1 MTVQAEHR
9 HAKIIGAHGF
19 PHPNILA
26 LSSTACPNEK
36 HSKGSIQPKIMSHKG
51 LLAPEGVVATDMT
64 AIHGLNA
71 L

>member
-1 MTVQAEHR
+1 MQAEHR

-36 HSKGSIQPKIMSHKG
+36 TAIRPKIMSHKG